1 MTMDKRISLS
11 KENIEYLRR
20 AFSHFFPEDAIYAA
34 DKPFESGEF
43 NWKNRADFID
53 FVYRLTGISIK
64 SEKDLGAIKKAQ
76 FEIENLLGESPS
88 PEKPVEANVPD
99 KEARALQELERQK
112 READLEKTRVNA
124 EQEIKRSIEKQQK
137 IQEYLKNR
145 KVVVTP
151 TEKLTEV
158 TLTPDEKEKIYN
170 LARAVNTDPGTTQ
183 KIIEEK
189 IRESVGKSSEDVKKN
204 VTDPLITKT
213 TLDLIEKIKPFSEY
227 SKPEEIPDN
236 IQTLNPVSPLIAIT
250 NSDDP
255 RLKELIP
262 DVEARNSLAQNT
274 KYLSFAVDSERSLNS
289 ALTAPLFEN
298 SKNISTL
305 FYPQQISEFQIAE
318 DQRNEENR
326 EEGAEIS
333 LGDVYNQGRDLRDV
347 WQKIANRTVTA
358 DEVTTSVI
366 SAAPSYALGDV
377 SAAGSATYFT
387 TLALPATVGGV
398 VGLGT
403 NLYLSS
409 YTPIFADWVATSTPL
424 LAEFTTT
431 PTPVFTEWATTST
444 PWFSFTTSEIS
455 SPLSIEPKWMISG
468 KWVEP
473 TPGVTV
479 LTAQEAA
486 TEKLA
491 NTAVVKGAGAKAGQT
506 TTLALAT
513 KKGIS
518 GLIAKVGAFLGSVGP
533 VIGTIIGAVVGWVVG
548 KIAEKIPWKKIGP
561 WLLGGLIG
569 GFAYFVAGPI
579 VGIVAGVGAFGLAA
593 ASAGGSITLGA
604 VGAGIGGFFKIV
616 GGIIATSFITTPF
629 LIGLLFT
636 PIIVALILFIINS
649 GAYVV
654 PMGSSVTA
662 INFSCKTDQNGD
674 QSLPTSDSPSADAA
688 ICIVSY
694 LKQFNLNPLTGSL
707 VGSTS
712 WNNLEKVLAKPA
724 LDALNVSATYN
735 NYLQCVGFTSATA
748 GLAYNQAFAQINAC
762 SYINHPPAGYS
773 YVSGINGIKSG
784 DFFVIDGVD
793 GCSNTSPGHIG
804 VVVSVDGALISC
816 ADANMT
822 GAGQVRA
829 TRGCFALAQL
839 SGYLR
844 KQ

>member
-1 MTMDKRISLS
+1 MTMDKRISLG

-88 PEKPVEANVPD
+88 PEKPVEANIPD

-112 READLEKTRVNA
+112 READLEKTRINA

-170 LARAVNTDPGTTQ
+170 LAQAVKIDPGTTQ
-183 KIIEEK
+183 KIIEQKIQESVNQSSEEVRQNISPFIVKQAAKDLSEK
-189 IRESVGKSSEDVKKN
+189 IGAFTEYKTIENVPDKYITYNQASPFAALINKDDIKLQDV
-204 VTDPLITKT
+204 
-213 TLDLIEKIKPFSEY
+213 
-227 SKPEEIPDN
+227 IPD
-236 IQTLNPVSPLIAIT
+236 
-250 NSDDP
+250 SD
-255 RLKELIP
+255 
-262 DVEARNSLAQNT
+262 AREGLVKSAQSLAIS
-274 KYLSFAVDSERSLNS
+274 LESESNVYA
-289 ALTAPLFEN
+289 ALTDPLFEN
-298 SKNISTL
+298 SKNISSL
-305 FYPQQISEFQIAE
+305 FYPKQVAEFQISEEQ
-318 DQRNEENR
+318 NEQETR
-326 EEGAEIS
+326 DEGIEIN
-333 LGDVYNQGRDLRDV
+333 LERVYKQGNNIWDT
-347 WQKIANRTVTA
+347 WK
-358 DEVTTSVI
+358 
-366 SAAPSYALGDV
+366 
-377 SAAGSATYFT
+377 
-387 TLALPATVGGV
+387 
-398 VGLGT
+398 
-403 NLYLSS
+403 
-409 YTPIFADWVATSTPL
+409 
-424 LAEFTTT
+424 
-431 PTPVFTEWATTST
+431 
-444 PWFSFTTSEIS
+444 
-455 SPLSIEPKWMISG
+455 
-468 KWVEP
+468 
-473 TPGVTV
+473 
-479 LTAQEAA
+479 
-486 TEKLA
+486 KLA
-491 NTAVVKGAGAKAGQT
+491 NKEITVNDIFTASSKADTALAVTTGATVAEAEAAEYSLPIVVGAVFGLEAT
-506 TTLALAT
+506 NTLA
-513 KKGIS
+513 
-518 GLIAKVGAFLGSVGP
+518 VGAFSTTALAVPGSQITQIIIGGGASQLVQTSALIMGNVDKIFFNAIIPGTKSAMFVGSGLTIGGENMLAAGLSIGKSKIALAITAKGVSVAATGAFASAIGFLATPIGGLVMAAGTWLASKAAPWVKKNAPYLIGTVLGLGAFAIAGP
-533 VIGTIIGAVVGWVVG
+533 V
-548 KIAEKIPWKKIGP
+548 
-561 WLLGGLIG
+561 
-569 GFAYFVAGPI
+569 
-579 VGIVAGVGAFGLAA
+579 VGIITGVGAFGLASA
-593 ASAGGSITLGA
+593 AAGGSFSLGA
-604 VGAGIGGFFKIV
+604 VGASIGGLFSAL
-616 GGIIATSFITTPF
+616 GGAVFTA
-629 LIGLLFT
+629 IGT
-636 PIIVALILFIINS
+636 PILVTLLTLPIAVALILFIINS

-654 PMGSSVTA
+654 PVGSSITA

-724 LDALNVSATYN
+724 LDALSVSATHN

-784 DFFVIDGVD
+784 DFFVMDGVD
-793 GCSNTSPGHIG
+793 GCSDTSPGHIG